1 MGPAL
6 RVLALI
12 LLFLGVIGFGLMSL
26 CSGVFLVTGGLQGMA
41 LISLVCLVV
50 FGSLLALC
58 IWGLRVLLKARRDE
72 E

>member
-1 MGPAL
+1 MAGAL

-12 LLFLGVIGFGLMSL
+12 LLGLGVIGFGLMSL
-26 CSGVFLVTGGLQGMA
+26 CSGIFLVTSSLQGAA
-41 LISLVCLVV
+41 LIPLLCLLV

-58 IWGLRVLLKARRDE
+58 IWGVRALLDAKRDE

>member
-1 MGPAL
+1 MGSAL

-12 LLFLGVIGFGLMSL
+12 LLGLGVIGFGLMSL
-26 CSGVFLVTGGLQGMA
+26 CSGVFLVTSGFQGYGQIALVGL
-41 LISLVCLVV
+41 LV

-58 IWGLRVLLKARRDE
+58 VWGVRALLGAKRDE